1 MKSKAKRN
9 LTTRLKSNRLTLKA
23 SNGVL
28 KPCQDTQYSA
38 STDHMHASWPVAI
51 LGQPSAVYSLIV
63 AETRT
68 RKSFM
73 QGHLISVIEQFMTE
87 VERE

>member
-38 STDHMHASWPVAI
+38 STDHSYLSTW
-51 LGQPSAVYSLIV
+51 L
-63 AETRT
+63 T
-68 RKSFM
+68 
-73 QGHLISVIEQFMTE
+73 
-87 VERE
+87 